1 VLSESV
7 VHRPP
12 AGLRPYLAEAVGYRY
27 EGLTP
32 ALHRGV
38 PSPFLTLVVPLD
50 EPLVMAAHPDPRQRP
65 GSFDALVGGLHTL
78 PALIATGTRQAG
90 VQLSLTVRG
99 ARALLGVPAGTLA
112 SLDAPLPDVLGPV
125 AGELVDRLRTAPTW
139 PARFAAV
146 DDVLLRLADRQ
157 LAGVAA
163 EVREAWRLTAV
174 SGGRLP
180 VAEVAARVG
189 WSERHL
195 RQRFLVETGLTPKAA
210 AQVVRFDRARRRLGS
225 SVARGRDVDL
235 AVLATDCGY
244 ADQAHLTGAWRRFTG
259 LPPRR
264 WMAAEHP
271 MLRPD
276 ADGLRFVQD
285 GTASGAACSRH
296 DHS

>member
-1 VLSESV
+1 MLSESV
-7 VHRPP
+7 VHRPAEP
-12 AGLRPYLAEAVGYRY
+12 LRPFVAEAVGYRY
-27 EGLTP
+27 EGLVP
-32 ALHRGV
+32 GLHRGL
-38 PSPFLTLVVPLD
+38 PSPFLTLVVPFD
-50 EPLVMAAHPDPRQRP
+50 EPLVMAAHPDPRQP
-65 GSFDALVGGLHTL
+65 PDSFDALVGGLHTA
-78 PALIATGTRQAG
+78 PALISTGSRQVG

-112 SLDAPLPDVLGPV
+112 SADVELVDVLGPS
-125 AGELVDRLRTAPTW
+125 ATELVDRLRAAPTW

-146 DDVLLRLADRQ
+146 DDVLLRLADRR
-157 LAGVAA
+157 AA
-163 EVREAWRLTAV
+163 TEAPEVREAWRLTAA

-180 VAEVAARVG
+180 IAALAARIG

-195 RQRFLVETGLTPKAA
+195 RQRFLAETGLTPKAA

-225 SVARGRDVDL
+225 SVARGGDVDL
-235 AVLATDCGY
+235 ADLAADCGY
-244 ADQAHLTGAWRRFTG
+244 ADQAHLTRAWTRFTG

-285 GTASGAACSRH
+285 SARVVRAG
-296 DHS
+296 